1 MWFEWANSYMDLVFI
16 VRNHVFYK
24 KWVVQKIKLIIEKAN
39 IKPDRQSNVSTTK
52 LPNLPEMSSI
62 VCSSNFN
69 AKNISVSAPRQLASG
84 AKQAYLSYAGERL
97 MMQTAL
103 SMTAPFGLNVADKF
117 GPPEYSVD
125 LSFRGADQRPE
136 LKEFM
141 DVMSQLDETLI
152 NEGVKNARAWFKAD
166 LGREVVKAF
175 YTPSLKYSKD
185 KEGNVLSYPPTIKL
199 KLRKYDNQFETKF
212 YDVNGKPYR
221 DVPIEELLVKGVQV
235 TAIMECAGVWFAGSK
250 FGLTWR
256 AKQIAIHKLPEKM
269 SDFAFRGLG
278 SAVASSSSSASEDNE
293 KENEEVDDE
302 AAFSSS
308 RNVPSVVAALMPQSA
323 PSVAAPS
330 VAAPSVAAPSVAAP
344 SAKSVAD
351 PSVAAQSVA
360 APASDDSSDSVNDEQ
375 GDDLEPAPAPRR
387 ALIKKKVVPAKK

>member
-1 MWFEWANSYMDLVFI
+1 
-16 VRNHVFYK
+16 
-24 KWVVQKIKLIIEKAN
+24 
-39 IKPDRQSNVSTTK
+39 
-52 LPNLPEMSSI
+52 MSSI

-69 AKNISVSAPRQLASG
+69 AKNINVSAPRQLASG
-84 AKQAYLSYAGERL
+84 AKQAYLNYAGERL

-125 LSFRGADQRPE
+125 LSFRGVDQRPE

-141 DVMSQLDETLI
+141 DALSQLDETLI
-152 NEGVKNARAWFKAD
+152 NEGVKNSRAWFKAD

-185 KEGNVLSYPPTIKL
+185 KEGNVLPYPPTIKL

-212 YDVNGKPYR
+212 YDVNGKPYNN
-221 DVPIEELLVKGVQV
+221 VPIEELLVKGVQV
-235 TAIMECAGVWFAGSK
+235 TAIMECSGVWFAGSK

-278 SAVASSSSSASEDNE
+278 SSSSSSSSSSSASVEDESNQ
-293 KENEEVDDE
+293 KEDSEQVDDDV
-302 AAFSSS
+302 AFSSAS
-308 RNVPSVVAALMPQSA
+308 SSSTRNVPSVVAALMPQ
-323 PSVAAPS
+323 
-330 VAAPSVAAPSVAAP
+330 
-344 SAKSVAD
+344 
-351 PSVAAQSVA
+351 A
-360 APASDDSSDSVNDEQ
+360 APAPASASAAQADEPSESVSDDQ

-387 ALIKKKVVPAKK
+387 TVIKKKVIPAKK

>member
-1 MWFEWANSYMDLVFI
+1 
-16 VRNHVFYK
+16 
-24 KWVVQKIKLIIEKAN
+24 
-39 IKPDRQSNVSTTK
+39 
-52 LPNLPEMSSI
+52 MSSI

-69 AKNISVSAPRQLASG
+69 AKNINVSAPRQLASG
-84 AKQAYLSYAGERL
+84 AKQAYLNYAGERL

-125 LSFRGADQRPE
+125 LSFRGVDQRPE

-141 DVMSQLDETLI
+141 DALSQLDETLI
-152 NEGVKNARAWFKAD
+152 NEGVKNSRAWFKAD
-166 LGREVVKAF
+166 LGREVIKAF

-185 KEGNVLSYPPTIKL
+185 KEGNVLPYPPTIKL

-235 TAIMECAGVWFAGSK
+235 TAIMECSGVWFAGSK

-278 SAVASSSSSASEDNE
+278 SSSSSSSSSSSASVEDESNQ
-293 KENEEVDDE
+293 KEDSEQVDDD
-302 AAFSSS
+302 AAFSSAS
-308 RNVPSVVAALMPQSA
+308 SSSTRNVPSVVAALMPQ
-323 PSVAAPS
+323 
-330 VAAPSVAAPSVAAP
+330 
-344 SAKSVAD
+344 
-351 PSVAAQSVA
+351 A
-360 APASDDSSDSVNDEQ
+360 APAPAAQADEPSESVSDDQ

-387 ALIKKKVVPAKK
+387 TVIKKKVIPAKK